1 MYGIGSE
8 TGREETRAFLG
19 EHGHGILSL
28 AREGTSYGI
37 PLSYGYDE
45 GQHRCI
51 FQLLSVED
59 SRKEQFLEATE
70 QATLTVYDYG
80 SEDGS
85 WQSAIATGAIVELP
99 DEAVSNR
106 AAAIF
111 FRRAAD
117 TAATVRE
124 SSDAGPDRR
133 WYALEVDS
141 LSGRE
146 AEGSPER

>member
-8 TGREETRAFLG
+8 MGREETRSFLG
-19 EHGHGILSL
+19 ENGHGILSL
-28 AREGTSYGI
+28 AKDGTSYGI

-59 SRKEQFLEATE
+59 SRKERFLEATE
-70 QATLTVYDYG
+70 AATLTVYDYG
-80 SEDGS
+80 GEDGS
-85 WQSAIATGAIVELP
+85 WRSAIATGPIVRLS
-99 DEAVSNR
+99 DEAVSTR

-124 SSDAGPDRR
+124 SSEAGPERR

-146 AEGSPER
+146 AEGSQDR

>member
-8 TGREETRAFLG
+8 MGREETRSFLG
-19 EHGHGILSL
+19 ENGHGILSL
-28 AREGTSYGI
+28 AKDGTSYGI

-59 SRKEQFLEATE
+59 SRKERFLEATE
-70 QATLTVYDYG
+70 AATLTVYDYG
-80 SEDGS
+80 GEDGS
-85 WQSAIATGAIVELP
+85 WRSAIATGPIVRLS
-99 DEAVSNR
+99 DEAVSTR

-124 SSDAGPDRR
+124 SSEAGPERR

-146 AEGSPER
+146 AEGSPDR